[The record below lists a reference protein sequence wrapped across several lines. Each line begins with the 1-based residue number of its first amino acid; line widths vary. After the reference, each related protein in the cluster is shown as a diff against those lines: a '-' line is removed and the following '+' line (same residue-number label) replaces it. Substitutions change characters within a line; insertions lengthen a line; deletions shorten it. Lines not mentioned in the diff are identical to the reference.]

1 MDNLSVIMGSGY
13 GSVLYTASRKANS
26 SSLKRLDRD
35 FLASVL
41 SWIASA
47 ALLLLVVLRIG
58 WVTVDVSDEDV
69 MDLVES
75 TERTDDDLR
84 FLGDGERFSAKYSW
98 VGED

>member
-1 MDNLSVIMGSGY
+1 M
-13 GSVLYTASRKANS
+13 
-26 SSLKRLDRD
+26 
-35 FLASVL
+35 
-41 SWIASA
+41 
-47 ALLLLVVLRIG
+47 
-58 WVTVDVSDEDV
+58 